1 MILQLIADDVLLIT
15 FDFEELR
22 QMNLSFHS
30 IDYKNKKTR
39 KLFWDAI
46 ADAKRE
52 TGFNPEGA
60 RLLVEAFPE
69 KGGGLSLYVTKIGP
83 ADRCQQER
91 GDNPDDNMARMK
103 SYIFRF
109 ENCNNLFDAC
119 NVLRRSDLKLHNS
132 KLYELRGEYFLLF
145 SCLPPLKN
153 DDNKFKSFLLSLSE
167 YGYRETRGY
176 LEAYLSE
183 YGQVICADNA
193 VSKLTA
199 GIR

>member
-1 MILQLIADDVLLIT
+1 MILQPIDDDALLIT

-22 QMNLSFHS
+22 RMDLSFHN

-46 ADAKRE
+46 ADAKIK

-60 RLLVEAFPE
+60 RLLVEAFPK

-83 ADRCQQER
+83 SGKNQQED
-91 GDNPDDNMARMK
+91 GDSSDDEMARTK
-103 SYIFRF
+103 TYIFRF

-119 NVLRRSDLKLHNS
+119 DVLRRSEIKLQS
-132 KLYELRGEYFLLF
+132 SRLYELKGEYFLVF
-145 SCLPPLKN
+145 SSNLPLRS
-153 DDNKFKSFLLSLSE
+153 DDNRFKAFLFSLSE
-167 YGYRETRGY
+167 YGYRENRYY

-183 YGQVICADNA
+183 YGKIICEDNA

-199 GIR
+199 GVR